1 MRRAHHNF
9 TGAQIFRRGYNYD
22 LTPVSDAGD
31 ATISNTGLLFG
42 SYQADVDAQYVPIQ
56 RSLDEAD
63 LLNVWTIPIGSA
75 VFAIP
80 PGCAEGEYIGHRL
93 LG

>member
-1 MRRAHHNF
+1 
-9 TGAQIFRRGYNYD
+9 
-22 LTPVSDAGD
+22 
-31 ATISNTGLLFG
+31 LLFG

-56 RSLDEAD
+56 TALAKAD
-63 LLNVWTIPIGSA
+63 LLNVWTTPIGSA

-80 PGCAEGEYIGHRL
+80 PGCEQGEYIGQGL